1 MISRIEYNYTSFPLG
16 SPNYVT
22 EDYKLWT
29 LGILVR
35 TISHSELKK
44 LMLLIHFSKLKI

>member
-16 SPNYVT
+16 SPNNVT
-22 EDYKLWT
+22 EDYNCELRYT
-29 LGILVR
+29 VR

-44 LMLLIHFSKLKI
+44 LMLLIHF